1 MTHANVQV
9 RAYGDLEAAER
20 ATSQFKCLQPVDVA
34 DAIMWCLSCPDN
46 MEVNDVVI
54 RPTEQLI

>member
-1 MTHANVQV
+1 MRN
-9 RAYGDLEAAER
+9 YGDMEAARR

-46 MEVNDVVI
+46 MEVNDIII
-54 RPTEQLI
+54 RPTEQLV